1 VDEPPLAPQPS
12 AAAVPDG
19 QGLPLLIQVM
29 RAGLDARFQQ
39 DVTRLRRL
47 PPELREDYFRL
58 SVAVPPERHPFS
70 FETPGEAASRG
81 VELILSRLKAQAET
95 LDLEYVATRTAIKKS
110 YRQAR
115 RESVI

>member
-39 DVTRLRRL
+39 HHARLQRL
-47 PPELREDYFRL
+47 PPELREDHFQL
-58 SVAVPPERHPFS
+58 SVFVPIEGP
-70 FETPGEAASRG
+70 
-81 VELILSRLKAQAET
+81 IL
-95 LDLEYVATRTAIKKS
+95 
-110 YRQAR
+110 
-115 RESVI
+115 